1 MQVRLGLFT
10 TSYNVHQVFYK
21 QVNMEDHMI
30 AKEDLQLLM
39 PSKFLI
45 RLNENH
51 NDHREPPAALRR
63 HAMKTVQDYLATA
76 PHLFQVIIWLLML
89 FIIITVVARIAII
102 KCLSTW
108 LLHQV
113 VISLL
118 VIIMN

>member
-1 MQVRLGLFT
+1 
-10 TSYNVHQVFYK
+10 
-21 QVNMEDHMI
+21 MEDHMI
-30 AKEDLQLLM
+30 TKEDLQLQM
-39 PSKFLI
+39 PTRFLI

-51 NDHREPPAALRR
+51 NDCREPPAALRR

-89 FIIITVVARIAII
+89 FIIITVVVRIAII
-102 KCLSTW
+102 NCLSTW

-118 VIIMN
+118 VIMMN